1 MNESPSE
8 PSEDT
13 TPFEGQTGVKD
24 NDATEDANGETG
36 VSPPRQEIIE
46 RLEPYLQ
53 PGREEQAAR
62 IVQGMIVHQRT
73 HRGPLPPAIEFRRY
87 NTVVPGAAD
96 RILIMAENEQK
107 HRHAL
112 ETTAIGTEAK
122 IKIRGQWFAIS
133 ALILSLV
140 VVTVFV
146 ALNHPVEG
154 AGFGAAILLGVVAMF
169 LGRHS
174 IPRKPPENDND

>member
-8 PSEDT
+8 TSEDT
-13 TPFEGQTGVKD
+13 TPPESLTGVE
-24 NDATEDANGETG
+24 NDGATEDANGESG

-62 IVQGMIVHQRT
+62 IVQGMIVHQST
-73 HRGPLPPAIEFRRY
+73 HRGPLPPALEFRRY

-107 HRHAL
+107 HRHKL
-112 ETTAIGTEAK
+112 ESTAIGTESK
-122 IKIRGQWFAIS
+122 IKIRGQWFAMS
-133 ALILSLV
+133 ALILSLF

-146 ALNHPVEG
+146 VLNHPVEG
-154 AGFGAAILLGVVAMF
+154 AGFGAAILLGIVAMF

-174 IPRKPPENDND
+174 IPRKPSENDND